1 MQGPLTGI
9 RVIELADEQAEYC
22 GLTLA
27 GLGADVVKVEPPG
40 GNPTRLIGPFYQD
53 REDRER
59 SLFFWQYNRGKR
71 SIVLDLGGPEDRE
84 RFRSLVATADVLLES
99 TPRGELDG
107 HGLGASALMREF
119 PALIVARVSPFGD
132 HGPWADFKGSDLVH
146 LALGGVMMNCGY
158 DPAPGGTYDLPPIA
172 PQMWHAFHIAGE
184 QLALS
189 IIAALLGATVLAANS
204 RVQTVTPA
212 EA

>member
-1 MQGPLTGI
+1 MQGQDERSIPDSLTPSTGPLTGI

-40 GNPTRLIGPFYQD
+40 GSPTRRIGPFYQD
-53 REDRER
+53 VEDPER

-71 SIVLDLGGPEDRE
+71 SIVLDLQQGEDRE

-107 HGLGASALMREF
+107 LGVERGRADA
-119 PALIVARVSPFGD
+119 AVSL
-132 HGPWADFKGSDLVH
+132 ADRR
-146 LALGGVMMNCGY
+146 AGV
-158 DPAPGGTYDLPPIA
+158 PL
-172 PQMWHAFHIAGE
+172 
-184 QLALS
+184 
-189 IIAALLGATVLAANS
+189 
-204 RVQTVTPA
+204 R
-212 EA
+212 